1 MDEHGNYTKDA
12 ERKIVYTDKDAI
24 NKALLVRNKE
34 HLGQASTTP
43 FARGR
48 LRKELK
54 WDGTGRLTTAML
66 NGDLLNEGRFNASMQ
81 LYLECLKVKDL
92 SRLGVIK
99 PSLTLEEYR
108 LFWKKKRETTVTSPY
123 GLHVGH
129 YKAGLYKL
137 AILNVHR
144 ILLLIP
150 FKTGMVPSRWRKT
163 VQTMIEKDPGSP
175 WVHRMHIIELFD
187 AQANARFQIFVGR
200 NMMHNAV
207 QNDLLQEESFGSTP
221 GKMATLALVQK
232 LLVVDQLRIEQR
244 AGGIFDCDA
253 SGCYDRIL
261 PPLAS
266 VHLQALGLHQSIG
279 TVLACLMFQASRH
292 VKTRF
297 GVSGS
302 GIRTTEKHVLH
313 GIGQGNGGSPAMWIS
328 HLTVM
333 FAAIL
338 SVCIRFAMT
347 CVKQLINVTTVGTG
361 YVDDVTLH
369 WKRDAPI

>member
-1 MDEHGNYTKDA
+1 MYQCRQDLTEIQQEARNHRQDHLELVAQNYADQNSMSKQQAVLELLSHEEARTTFKMLRERLRPSHQTQVNTLWQSMDEHGNYTKDA
-12 ERKIVYTDKDAI
+12 DRKVVYTDKDTI

-66 NGDLLNEGRFNASMQ
+66 NRDLLNEGRFNASMQ

-108 LFWKKKRETTVTSPY
+108 LFWKKKRETTVRTSPY

-175 WVHRMHIIELFD
+175 WVHHMCIIELFD

-200 NMMHNAV
+200 NMMRNAV

-221 GKMATLALVQK
+221 GEMATSALVQK
-232 LLVVDQLRIEQR
+232 LLVVDQLRIE
-244 AGGIFDCDA
+244 
-253 SGCYDRIL
+253 
-261 PPLAS
+261 
-266 VHLQALGLHQSIG
+266 
-279 TVLACLMFQASRH
+279 
-292 VKTRF
+292 
-297 GVSGS
+297 
-302 GIRTTEKHVLH
+302 
-313 GIGQGNGGSPAMWIS
+313 
-328 HLTVM
+328 
-333 FAAIL
+333 
-338 SVCIRFAMT
+338 
-347 CVKQLINVTTVGTG
+347 
-361 YVDDVTLH
+361 
-369 WKRDAPI
+369 